1 MKKVDVNIM
10 KPIDEFMS
18 KKVEELLQHP
28 EVQKFMDQYVALE
41 ENIQDI
47 IKNLMALAIVVLPLI
62 FLMILWS
69 LNSSLKDTLALKKE
83 TLGIAQEIVSK
94 ESRVGTLKRNYINT
108 TAINTQ
114 SDFQQKISSHLGASG
129 IDTSK
134 ISLGGFDSI
143 DVAGFIIESRVDL
156 KFNQLSNSELF
167 TLLSKLSMRLK
178 IKVDEISI
186 KKNTNDNL
194 LQGIIRIIY
203 YGQDNEIK
211 DDF

>member
-1 MKKVDVNIM
+1 MKKVDINIM
-10 KPIDEFMS
+10 QPIDDFMS
-18 KKVEELLQHP
+18 KKVDELMQHA
-28 EVQKFMDQYVALE
+28 EVQKIMDQYAALD

-47 IKNLMALAIVVLPLI
+47 IKNLMALAIVLIPLI
-62 FLMILWS
+62 FVMTLWS
-69 LNSSLKDTLALKKE
+69 FNSSLKDELALKKE

-94 ESRVGTLKRNYINT
+94 ESRVGTLKRNYINS
-108 TAINTQ
+108 TAVNSQ
-114 SDFQQKISSHLGASG
+114 SDFQQKVSGHLGASG

-134 ISLGGFDSI
+134 ISLGGFDSV

-156 KFNQLSNSELF
+156 KFNQLSNNELF

-186 KKNTNDNL
+186 KKNANDNL

-203 YGQDNEIK
+203 YGQDNELK
-211 DDF
+211 EDF